1 MTNTAT
7 NAPGFSS
14 GFLID
19 FLVVSPHP
27 DDAELGMGGT
37 LARAKAEGKST
48 GIIDLTRGEAAT
60 KGTPEE
66 RARETVAASKVLG
79 LDVRKNLGW
88 PDSRIMDS
96 EDRRLQLARTLRE
109 LRPRVVVAPHGND
122 RHPDHVASAAIVPA
136 AVHLAGLK
144 NSPLS
149 GEPFKPLNLF
159 FYMGNGPFEATLVV
173 DTSATIEV
181 WEAAVRCYKSQFTGE
196 AASETVTPD
205 VYRRRRGRAA
215 YWGTFIGAEY
225 GEPLWTPRPVAYA
238 PF

>member
-1 MTNTAT
+1 M
-7 NAPGFSS
+7 
-14 GFLID
+14 ID

-37 LARAKAEGKST
+37 LARAKAQGYTT

-60 KGTPEE
+60 KGTPETRLE
-66 RARETVAASKVLG
+66 EAAAAAEVLK
-79 LDVRKNLGW
+79 LDTRRNMGW
-88 PDSRIMDS
+88 PDSRIFDS
-96 EDRRLQLARTLRE
+96 EDKRLQLARVLRE
-109 LRPRVVVAPHGND
+109 FKPRVVVAPHAND
-122 RHPDHVASAAIVPA
+122 RHPDHVAAAAIVPA

-149 GEPFKPLNLF
+149 GEPFKPQNFF
-159 FYMGNGPFEATLVV
+159 FYMGNGPFEATLIV
-173 DTSATIEV
+173 DTSDFIDT
-181 WEAAVRCYKSQFTGE
+181 WEAAVRCYQSQFTGE

-215 YWGTFIGAEY
+215 YWGTFIGALY
-225 GEPLWTPRPVAYA
+225 GEPLWSPRPVTYF

>member
-1 MTNTAT
+1 M
-7 NAPGFSS
+7 
-14 GFLID
+14 LD
-19 FLVVSPHP
+19 LLVIGPHP

-37 LARAKAEGKST
+37 LARAKAEGRAT
-48 GIIDLTRGEAAT
+48 GIIDLSRGEAAT

-66 RARETVAASKVLG
+66 RAREAEAASRVLG
-79 LDVRKNLGW
+79 LDLRRNLGW

-96 EDRRLQLARTLRE
+96 EDRRLQLAHLIRE

-122 RHPDHVASAAIVPA
+122 RHPDHVAAALIVPA

-149 GEPFKPLNLF
+149 GEPFKPRELF
-159 FYMGNGPFEATLVV
+159 FYMGNEPFEAHLVV
-173 DTSATIEV
+173 DTSDYIEV
-181 WEAAVRCYKSQFTGE
+181 WEEAVRCYRSQFTGA

-205 VYRRRRGRAA
+205 IYRRRRGRAA
-215 YWGTFIGAEY
+215 YWGTFIDADY
-225 GEPLWTPRPVAYA
+225 GEPLLARRPVSYS

>member
-1 MTNTAT
+1 M
-7 NAPGFSS
+7 
-14 GFLID
+14 LD
-19 FLVVSPHP
+19 LLVVSPHP
-27 DDAELGMGGT
+27 DDAELGLGGT
-37 LARAKAEGKST
+37 LARAKGEGKRT

-66 RARETVAASKVLG
+66 RAIEAANAAKVLG
-79 LDVRKNLGW
+79 LDVRLNLGW

-96 EDRRLQLARTLRE
+96 EDRRLQLGRILRE
-109 LRPRVVVAPHGND
+109 LQARVVVAPHAND
-122 RHPDHVASAAIVPA
+122 RHPDHVAAAEIVPA

-149 GEPFKPLNLF
+149 GTPYKPEGLF

-173 DTSATIEV
+173 DTSDYIEI
-181 WEAAVRCYKSQFTGE
+181 WEKAVRCYQSQFTGE

-215 YWGTFIGAEY
+215 YWGTFIGAE
-225 GEPLWTPRPVAYA
+225 
-238 PF
+238 

>member
-1 MTNTAT
+1 M
-7 NAPGFSS
+7 
-14 GFLID
+14 LD

-37 LARAKAEGKST
+37 LARAHAEGRAT

-66 RARETVAASKVLG
+66 RAAESAAASKVLG
-79 LDVRKNLGW
+79 LDVRHNLGW
-88 PDSRIMDS
+88 PDSRILDS
-96 EDRRLQLARTLRE
+96 EDRRLQLARILRE
-109 LRPRVVVAPHGND
+109 LRPRVVVGPHEND
-122 RHPDHVASAAIVPA
+122 RHPDHVAAARIIPA

-149 GEPFKPLNLF
+149 GEPYKPEQLF
-159 FYMGNGPFEATLVV
+159 YYMGNGPFEATLVV
-173 DTSATIEV
+173 DTSAYIEV
-181 WEAAVRCYKSQFTGE
+181 WEAAVRCYQSQFTGE

-205 VYRRRRGRAA
+205 IYRRRRGRAA
-215 YWGTFIGAEY
+215 YWGTFIGREY
-225 GEPLWTPRPVAYA
+225 GEPLWTPRPVAYI

>member
-1 MTNTAT
+1 M
-7 NAPGFSS
+7 
-14 GFLID
+14 LD

-27 DDAELGMGGT
+27 DDAELGMGGA
-37 LARAKAEGKST
+37 LARAHAEGRST
-48 GIIDLTRGEAAT
+48 GIVDLTRGEAAT

-66 RARETVAASKVLG
+66 RAAEADAASRVLG
-79 LDVRKNLGW
+79 LDVRRNLGW
-88 PDSRIMDS
+88 PDSRILDS
-96 EDRRLQLARTLRE
+96 EDRRLQLAHVLRD

-122 RHPDHVASAAIVPA
+122 RHPDHVAAAHIVPA

-149 GEPFKPLNLF
+149 GAPYKPEGLF

-173 DTSATIEV
+173 DTSAYIDV
-181 WEAAVRCYKSQFTGE
+181 WEAAVRCYGSQFTGP

-225 GEPLWTPRPVAYA
+225 GEPLWTPRPVAYT

>member
-1 MTNTAT
+1 M
-7 NAPGFSS
+7 
-14 GFLID
+14 LD

-27 DDAELGMGGT
+27 DDAELGLGGS
-37 LARAKAEGKST
+37 LARAHAEGRST
-48 GIIDLTRGEAAT
+48 GIVDLTRGEAAT

-66 RARETVAASKVLG
+66 RALEAAAASEVLG
-79 LDVRKNLGW
+79 LDVRRNLGW
-88 PDSRIMDS
+88 PDSRILDS
-96 EDRRLQLARTLRE
+96 EDRRLQLARILRE
-109 LRPRVVVAPHGND
+109 LRPRVVVAPHEND
-122 RHPDHVASAAIVPA
+122 RHPDHVAAARIVPA

-149 GEPFKPLNLF
+149 GEPYKPEGLF

-173 DTSATIEV
+173 DTSDYIDV
-181 WEAAVRCYKSQFTGE
+181 WEEAVRCYKSQFTGE

-225 GEPLWTPRPVAYA
+225 GEPLWTPSPVAYT

>member
-1 MTNTAT
+1 M
-7 NAPGFSS
+7 
-14 GFLID
+14 LD

-37 LARAKAEGKST
+37 LARAHAEGRST
-48 GIIDLTRGEAAT
+48 GIVYLTRGEAAT
-60 KGTPEE
+60 KGTHDE
-66 RARETVAASKVLG
+66 RVAEADAASKVLG
-79 LDVRKNLGW
+79 LDVRRNLGW
-88 PDSRIMDS
+88 PDSRILDS
-96 EDRRLQLARTLRE
+96 EDRRLQLARVLRD
-109 LRPRVVVAPHGND
+109 LRPRVVVAPHEND
-122 RHPDHVASAAIVPA
+122 RHPDHVAAARIIPA

-149 GEPFKPLNLF
+149 GEPYKPENLF

-173 DTSATIEV
+173 DTSEYVDI

-225 GEPLWTPRPVAYA
+225 GEPLWTPRPVAYT